1 MCVLIKGKCLNQ
13 SRIIGGDV
21 CTGEI
26 NNLLSSPAFLKD
38 PIIALPI
45 EFALSNESSVL
56 NLTEDDFIIGN
67 DNAPITIIEYASMS
81 CSHCANFHNNTLPD
95 LKKEYIDTGKV
106 KFVFRDFPYNYPAL
120 LGSMVMRCIPSE
132 VRYDYMNALYK
143 LQNMW
148 VVRENAIT
156 RQELYKIMQTGGMT
170 KENFNTCISNVDLEN
185 KILQEVIAAQ
195 SEFNIRSTPSFLIN
209 GDLLEGDKSI
219 KVFRQILYKI
229 LSD

>member
-1 MCVLIKGKCLNQ
+1 MKILQLLI
-13 SRIIGGDV
+13 SF
-21 CTGEI
+21 
-26 NNLLSSPAFLKD
+26 LLIFFHTS
-38 PIIALPI
+38 
-45 EFALSNESSVL
+45 FALSNESSVL

-67 DNAPITIIEYASMS
+67 NNAPITIIEYASMS
-81 CSHCANFHNNTLPD
+81 CNHCANFHNNTLPD

-148 VVRENAIT
+148 VVKENAIT
-156 RQELYKIMQTGGMT
+156 SQELYKIMQTGGMT
-170 KENFNTCISNVDLEN
+170 KENFDTCISNADLEN

-219 KVFRQILYKI
+219 KVFRQILDKI

>member
-1 MCVLIKGKCLNQ
+1 MKILQLLI
-13 SRIIGGDV
+13 SF
-21 CTGEI
+21 
-26 NNLLSSPAFLKD
+26 LLIFFGTS
-38 PIIALPI
+38 
-45 EFALSNESSVL
+45 FALSNESSVL
-56 NLTEDDFIIGN
+56 NLSEDDFIIGN
-67 DNAPITIIEYASMS
+67 NNAPITIIEYASMS
-81 CSHCANFHNNTLPD
+81 CSHCGNFHNNTLPD

-106 KFVFRDFPYNYPAL
+106 KYVFRDFPYNYPAL

-143 LQNMW
+143 LQNIW

-170 KENFNTCISNVDLEN
+170 KEKFDTCLSNVDLEN

-219 KVFRQILYKI
+219 KVFRQILDKI

>member
-1 MCVLIKGKCLNQ
+1 MKILRLFI
-13 SRIIGGDV
+13 S
-21 CTGEI
+21 
-26 NNLLSSPAFLKD
+26 FLF
-38 PIIALPI
+38 I
-45 EFALSNESSVL
+45 FFSTSYALSNESSVL
-56 NLTEDDFIIGN
+56 NLSKDDFIIG
-67 DNAPITIIEYASMS
+67 DKNAPITIIEYASMS

-106 KFVFRDFPYNYPAL
+106 KYVFRDFPYNYPAL

-143 LQNMW
+143 LQNRW

-170 KENFNTCISNVDLEN
+170 KENFDTCLSNVDLEN

-219 KVFRQILYKI
+219 KVFRQILDKI

>member
-1 MCVLIKGKCLNQ
+1 MKIFQLLI
-13 SRIIGGDV
+13 SF
-21 CTGEI
+21 
-26 NNLLSSPAFLKD
+26 LLIFFGTS
-38 PIIALPI
+38 
-45 EFALSNESSVL
+45 FALSNESSVL
-56 NLTEDDFIIGN
+56 NLTEDDFVIGN

-106 KFVFRDFPYNYPAL
+106 KYVFRDFPYNYPAL
-120 LGSMVMRCIPSE
+120 LGSMVMRCTPTE

-143 LQNMW
+143 LQNKW
-148 VVRENAIT
+148 VVRENVIT
-156 RQELYKIMQTGGMT
+156 RQELYKIMQSGGMS
-170 KENFNTCISNVDLEN
+170 KENFDICLNNIDLEN
-185 KILQEVIAAQ
+185 QILQEVIAAQ

-219 KVFRQILYKI
+219 KVFRQILDKI

>member
-1 MCVLIKGKCLNQ
+1 MKILQLLI
-13 SRIIGGDV
+13 SF
-21 CTGEI
+21 
-26 NNLLSSPAFLKD
+26 LLIFFSTS
-38 PIIALPI
+38 
-45 EFALSNESSVL
+45 FALSNESSVL

-67 DNAPITIIEYASMS
+67 NNAPITIIEYASMS
-81 CSHCANFHNNTLPD
+81 CSHCANFHNDTLPG

-106 KFVFRDFPYNYPAL
+106 KYVFRDFPYNYPAL

-148 VVRENAIT
+148 VVKENAIT

-170 KENFNTCISNVDLEN
+170 KENFDICLIDVDLEN

-219 KVFRQILYKI
+219 KVFRQILDKI

>member
-1 MCVLIKGKCLNQ
+1 MKILRLLI
-13 SRIIGGDV
+13 SF
-21 CTGEI
+21 
-26 NNLLSSPAFLKD
+26 LLIFFGTS
-38 PIIALPI
+38 
-45 EFALSNESSVL
+45 FALSNESSVL
-56 NLTEDDFIIGN
+56 NLTENDFIIGN
-67 DNAPITIIEYASMS
+67 DNASITIIEYASMS

-106 KFVFRDFPYNYPAL
+106 KYVFRDFPYNYPAL

-148 VVRENAIT
+148 VVKENAIT

-170 KENFNTCISNVDLEN
+170 KEKFDTCLSNVDLEN

-219 KVFRQILYKI
+219 KVFRQILDKI

>member
-1 MCVLIKGKCLNQ
+1 MKILQLLI
-13 SRIIGGDV
+13 S
-21 CTGEI
+21 
-26 NNLLSSPAFLKD
+26 LLLIFFGTS
-38 PIIALPI
+38 
-45 EFALSNESSVL
+45 FALSNESSVL
-56 NLTEDDFIIGN
+56 NLTEEDFIVGN

-106 KFVFRDFPYNYPAL
+106 KYVFRDFPYNYPAL

-143 LQNMW
+143 LQNNW

-156 RQELYKIMQTGGMT
+156 RLELYKIMQTGGMT
-170 KENFNTCISNVDLEN
+170 KENFDTCLSDVDLEN

-219 KVFRQILYKI
+219 KVFRQILDKI

>member
-1 MCVLIKGKCLNQ
+1 MKILRLLI
-13 SRIIGGDV
+13 SF
-21 CTGEI
+21 
-26 NNLLSSPAFLKD
+26 LLIFFGTS
-38 PIIALPI
+38 
-45 EFALSNESSVL
+45 FALSNESSVL

-67 DNAPITIIEYASMS
+67 NNAPITIIEYASMS

-95 LKKEYIDTGKV
+95 LKKEYIDTSKV
-106 KFVFRDFPYNYPAL
+106 KYVFRDFPYNYPAL

-143 LQNMW
+143 LQDRW
-148 VVRENAIT
+148 VLKENTIT

-170 KENFNTCISNVDLEN
+170 KENFDTCLSNVDLEN

-209 GDLLEGDKSI
+209 GELLEGDKSI
-219 KVFRQILYKI
+219 KVFRQILDKI

>member
-1 MCVLIKGKCLNQ
+1 MKILRILI
-13 SRIIGGDV
+13 SF
-21 CTGEI
+21 
-26 NNLLSSPAFLKD
+26 LLIFFGTS
-38 PIIALPI
+38 
-45 EFALSNESSVL
+45 FALSNESSVL
-56 NLTEDDFIIGN
+56 NLTENDFIIGN

-106 KFVFRDFPYNYPAL
+106 KYVFRDFPYNYPAL

-132 VRYDYMNALYK
+132 IRYDYMNALYK
-143 LQNMW
+143 LQNNW

-156 RQELYKIMQTGGMT
+156 LQELYKIMQSGGMS
-170 KENFNTCISNVDLEN
+170 KENFDACLNNVDLEN
-185 KILQEVIAAQ
+185 QILEEVIAAQ

-219 KVFRQILYKI
+219 KVFRQILDKI

>member
-1 MCVLIKGKCLNQ
+1 MKILQLLI
-13 SRIIGGDV
+13 SF
-21 CTGEI
+21 
-26 NNLLSSPAFLKD
+26 LLIFFGTS
-38 PIIALPI
+38 
-45 EFALSNESSVL
+45 FALSNESSVL

-67 DNAPITIIEYASMS
+67 NNAPITIIEYASMS
-81 CSHCANFHNNTLPD
+81 CSHCGNFHNNTLPD

-106 KFVFRDFPYNYPAL
+106 KYVFRDFPYNYPAL

-148 VVRENAIT
+148 VVSENSIT

-170 KENFNTCISNVDLEN
+170 KENFDTCLSNVDLEN

-195 SEFNIRSTPSFLIN
+195 SEFNIQSTPSFLIN

-219 KVFRQILYKI
+219 KVFRQILDKI

>member
-1 MCVLIKGKCLNQ
+1 MKILQLLI
-13 SRIIGGDV
+13 SF
-21 CTGEI
+21 
-26 NNLLSSPAFLKD
+26 LLIFFGTS
-38 PIIALPI
+38 
-45 EFALSNESSVL
+45 FALSDESSVL
-56 NLTEDDFIIGN
+56 SLTEDDFIIGN
-67 DNAPITIIEYASMS
+67 NNAPITIIEYASMS
-81 CSHCANFHNNTLPD
+81 CNHCANFHNNTLPD

-106 KFVFRDFPYNYPAL
+106 KYVFRDFPYNYPAL

-143 LQNMW
+143 LQSMW

-170 KENFNTCISNVDLEN
+170 KENFDTCLSDVDLEN
-185 KILQEVIAAQ
+185 KILQEVMAAQ

-219 KVFRQILYKI
+219 KVFRQILDKI
-229 LSD
+229 LSN

>member
-1 MCVLIKGKCLNQ
+1 MKILRLLI
-13 SRIIGGDV
+13 SF
-21 CTGEI
+21 
-26 NNLLSSPAFLKD
+26 LLIFFGTS
-38 PIIALPI
+38 
-45 EFALSNESSVL
+45 FALSNESSVL
-56 NLTEDDFIIGN
+56 NLTENDFIIGN
-67 DNAPITIIEYASMS
+67 DNASITIIEYASMS

-143 LQNMW
+143 LQKKW
-148 VVRENAIT
+148 VVKENAIT
-156 RQELYKIMQTGGMT
+156 HQELYKIMQSGGMS
-170 KENFNTCISNVDLEN
+170 KENFDACLNNVDLEN
-185 KILQEVIAAQ
+185 QILEEVIAAQ

-219 KVFRQILYKI
+219 KVFRQILDKI

>member
-1 MCVLIKGKCLNQ
+1 MKILQLLI
-13 SRIIGGDV
+13 SF
-21 CTGEI
+21 
-26 NNLLSSPAFLKD
+26 LLIFFGTN
-38 PIIALPI
+38 
-45 EFALSNESSVL
+45 FALSNESSVL

-67 DNAPITIIEYASMS
+67 NNAPITIIEYASMS
-81 CSHCANFHNNTLPD
+81 CSHCGNFHNNTLPD

-106 KFVFRDFPYNYPAL
+106 KYVFRDFPYNYPAL

-148 VVRENAIT
+148 VVKENAIT

-170 KENFNTCISNVDLEN
+170 KEKFDTCLSNVDLEN

-219 KVFRQILYKI
+219 KVFRQILDKI

>member
-1 MCVLIKGKCLNQ
+1 MKILQLLI
-13 SRIIGGDV
+13 SF
-21 CTGEI
+21 
-26 NNLLSSPAFLKD
+26 LLIFFGTS
-38 PIIALPI
+38 
-45 EFALSNESSVL
+45 FALSNESSVL
-56 NLTEDDFIIGN
+56 NLTENDFIIGN

-106 KFVFRDFPYNYPAL
+106 KYVFRDFPYNYPAL

-148 VVRENAIT
+148 VVRENAKT

-170 KENFNTCISNVDLEN
+170 KENFDTCLSNVDLEN
-185 KILQEVIAAQ
+185 KILEEVMAAQ
-195 SEFNIRSTPSFLIN
+195 SEFNIQSTPSFLIN
-209 GDLLEGDKSI
+209 GDLLEGDKPI
-219 KVFRQILYKI
+219 KVFRQILDKI

>member
-1 MCVLIKGKCLNQ
+1 MKILRLLI
-13 SRIIGGDV
+13 SF
-21 CTGEI
+21 
-26 NNLLSSPAFLKD
+26 LLIFFGTS
-38 PIIALPI
+38 
-45 EFALSNESSVL
+45 FALSNESSVL

-67 DNAPITIIEYASMS
+67 NNAPITIIEYASMS
-81 CSHCANFHNNTLPD
+81 CSHCGNFHNKTLPD

-106 KFVFRDFPYNYPAL
+106 KYVFRDFPYNYPAL

-143 LQNMW
+143 LQNRW

-170 KENFNTCISNVDLEN
+170 KENFETCLSDADLEN
-185 KILQEVIAAQ
+185 KILQEVMAAQ

-219 KVFRQILYKI
+219 KVFRQILDKI

>member
-1 MCVLIKGKCLNQ
+1 MKILQLLI
-13 SRIIGGDV
+13 SF
-21 CTGEI
+21 
-26 NNLLSSPAFLKD
+26 LLIFFGTS
-38 PIIALPI
+38 
-45 EFALSNESSVL
+45 FALSNESSVL

-67 DNAPITIIEYASMS
+67 NNAPITIIEYASMS

-106 KFVFRDFPYNYPAL
+106 KYVFRDFPYNYPAL

-143 LQNMW
+143 LQNTW

-156 RQELYKIMQTGGMT
+156 RLELYKIMQTGGMT
-170 KENFNTCISNVDLEN
+170 KENFDTCLSDVDLEN
-185 KILQEVIAAQ
+185 IILQEVIAAQ

-219 KVFRQILYKI
+219 KVFRQILDKI

>member
-1 MCVLIKGKCLNQ
+1 MKILQLLI
-13 SRIIGGDV
+13 SF
-21 CTGEI
+21 
-26 NNLLSSPAFLKD
+26 LLIFFGTS
-38 PIIALPI
+38 
-45 EFALSNESSVL
+45 FALSNESSVL
-56 NLTEDDFIIGN
+56 NLTENDFIIGN

-81 CSHCANFHNNTLPD
+81 CNHCANFHNNTLPD

-106 KFVFRDFPYNYPAL
+106 KYVFRDFPYNYPAL

-170 KENFNTCISNVDLEN
+170 KENFDICLIDVDLEN

-219 KVFRQILYKI
+219 KVFRQILDKI